1 MIEPCGG
8 CKFHNFPYEAQL
20 PVMID
25 GKYETRIFN
34 CEEDVWGVI
43 RLMIEETKE
52 MNLKHNKNFDISS
65 SVKTQLPFFTCNNIM
80 LDKQSQRDIERYVY
94 CENFGIAPYSG
105 SYGDQPAKWTQKSYI
120 IKKALNKIQN
130 KAREDGKHNNSSI

>member
-34 CEEDVWGVI
+34 CEEDVWDVI

-52 MNLKHNKNFDISS
+52 MNLKHNKNFNIAS
-65 SVKTQLPFFTCNNIM
+65 SVVRTLAYSPIMGLMVTNQL
-80 LDKQSQRDIERYVY
+80 
-94 CENFGIAPYSG
+94 
-105 SYGDQPAKWTQKSYI
+105 
-120 IKKALNKIQN
+120 
-130 KAREDGKHNNSSI
+130 DGHKNPL

>member
-34 CEEDVWGVI
+34 CEEDVWDVI

-52 MNLKHNKNFDISS
+52 MNLKHNKNFNIAS
-65 SVKTQLPFFTCNNIM
+65 SVKTQLPFFSCNNI
-80 LDKQSQRDIERYVY
+80 LYSADNQKDIQRYLY
-94 CENFGIAPYSG
+94 CENFGVQPYNG
-105 SYGDQPAKWTQKSYI
+105 AYGDQPARWTQKSFI
-120 IKKALNKIQN
+120 IKKAINKFKE
-130 KAREDGKHNNSSI
+130 KAANDGK